1 MLRIVRNY
9 YMCSGLAL
17 GVTLLAAGGCAGPN
31 QVARTAP
38 RIDFARFDAQRSP
51 ELVARLGKPPYVVYF
66 EKGRVI
72 PVDFALDSRLMST
85 RNEDFEI
92 VVTQPFYVL
101 FRADG
106 PPLLSEDGVEFEE
119 RPENSF
125 RFGFRLKGQEP
136 TVVDLGL
143 GIRR

>member
-1 MLRIVRNY
+1 MLRFIRIY
-9 YMCSGLAL
+9 YMCSAL
-17 GVTLLAAGGCAGPN
+17 TLGATLLAAGCAGPN

-38 RIDFARFDAQRSP
+38 RIDFAQFDTQRSP
-51 ELVARLGKPPYVVYF
+51 ELVAQLGNPPYVVHF

-72 PVDFALDSRLMST
+72 PVDFALESKLMST
-85 RNEDFEI
+85 QNEDFEI
-92 VVTQPFYVL
+92 VVTRDFYVL

-106 PPLLSEDGVEFEE
+106 PPLLSEDGIEFEE
-119 RPENSF
+119 KHENSF
-125 RFGFRLKGQEP
+125 RFGFRMKGQEP